1 MLFELWKVD
10 LIFAIF
16 EKNLIPGLTGEHVC
30 DFISHFALFCLDVLD
45 ELSEA
50 VAADVPVSEIEEVV
64 GD

>member
-16 EKNLIPGLTGEHVC
+16 EENLIPGLTGEHVS
-30 DFISHFALFCLDVLD
+30 DFIGHFALFCLDVLD
-45 ELSEA
+45 ELPEA
-50 VAADVPVSEIEEVV
+50 VAADVPVSEIEKIV